1 MSTTLDA
8 PRPRDPTA
16 PRPREMMHLAT
27 RSDAQGAARTVL
39 HLALILGSAA
49 LIAGASG
56 WWVVP
61 AMLLAGIIQAALFA
75 PFHETSHHTA
85 FKSRRA
91 NAVVGWLSALPAL
104 RNWHHY
110 QQFHLAHHK
119 HTQDPEHDPELMLA
133 PPANFGAYLAR
144 MAGLAYWRAQIE
156 VWVAAWRGDMSAY
169 TFLHE
174 ATAPRVIASVRAS
187 SALTLL
193 LAVAAGLTF
202 GWAALFWFW
211 IGPQLLGQMV
221 LRLYLLTEHTGCSQ
235 DRNGLTNTRTML
247 TNPAVRLLM
256 WNMPYHAEHHLY
268 PFIPFHR
275 LGEAHAQ
282 LKDRLEHVGD
292 GYAAWH
298 RDHIRKLR
306 DGNPA

>member
-8 PRPRDPTA
+8 PRPRD
-16 PRPREMMHLAT
+16 MMHLAT
-27 RSDAQGAARTVL
+27 RSDARGAARAVV

-49 LIAGASG
+49 LIAVSPGVL
-56 WWVVP
+56 VVP

-75 PFHETSHHTA
+75 PFHETSHYTA

-91 NAVVGWLSALPAL
+91 NAVVGWISGLPAL
-104 RNWHHY
+104 RNWHYY

-119 HTQDPEHDPELMLA
+119 HTQDAEHDPELMLP
-133 PPANFGAYLAR
+133 PPASFGEYVTR
-144 MAGLAYWRAQIE
+144 MLGLAYWRAQFE
-156 VWVAAWRGDMSAY
+156 VWLAAWRGDMRAY
-169 TFLHE
+169 PFLHE

-187 SALTLL
+187 SALTVA
-193 LAVAAGLTF
+193 LALMAGLVF

-211 IGPQLLGQMV
+211 IGPQILGQVV
-221 LRLYLLTEHTGCSQ
+221 LRLYLLTEHTGCSE
-235 DRNGLTNTRTML
+235 DSNGLTNTRTML
-247 TNPAVRLLM
+247 TNPVVRLLM

-275 LGEAHAQ
+275 LAEAHHV
-282 LKDRLEHVGD
+282 LKDRLAHVD
-292 GYAAWH
+292 QGYAAWH

-306 DGNPA
+306 DGTHA